1 MWKQTVCL
9 RLTAVSPGDPPT
21 PLPSVRAAAENLS
34 EGLPFIGSLQKPSEQ
49 VKPAFG
55 NRPMAGAGS
64 GGGGGGGG
72 AEPQRVAASRTDDR
86 RKQEGRQMRKGRP
99 LIRRLETNAAG
110 GNEAREGS
118 GRH

>member
-1 MWKQTVCL
+1 MEADGLSVFN
-9 RLTAVSPGDPPT
+9 RGVSGRPSPP
-21 PLPSVRAAAENLS
+21 PSVRAAAESLS

-49 VKPAFG
+49 VKPAFR
-55 NRPMAGAGS
+55 NQPMAGAGQV
-64 GGGGGGGG
+64 GAVG
-72 AEPQRVAASRTDDR
+72 AEPQRVAASRTGDR

-110 GNEAREGS
+110 GNEAGEGS

>member
-9 RLTAVSPGDPPT
+9 RLTAVSPGDPP
-21 PLPSVRAAAENLS
+21 PPPVRAAAKNLS

-49 VKPAFG
+49 VKPAFR
-55 NRPMAGAGS
+55 NRPMAGAGQV
-64 GGGGGGGG
+64 GAGG
-72 AEPQRVAASRTDDR
+72 AEPQRVAASRADDR